1 MTPSVKTV
9 EDAVDVSRRDFLKK
23 APVAVAASAMVPPVL
38 RDVGDLI
45 STPGA
50 AKIGKTAVKGPVAAA
65 IAKAN
70 TLRDLYFGKTKVFS
84 DTKDVMDAMNQMSK
98 AADISE
104 KMDKVTL
111 ALNKDLNKILKDAGD
126 FSKFSDDELIALG
139 EMKLDISHMMRSGK
153 GPNDFIRSG
162 DPLRTEKVSKALDKA
177 IEARGLRSQI
187 RDKGLEQMMQT
198 IEGKRAA
205 RKSSVIEPP
214 LKLDD
219 FDIKKMLPSGSK
231 FKDIKKSDLVSGYN
245 ERTGK
250 GSDEPTRF
258 YHGTFKGFEDFD
270 ETAEYTFVADH
281 PKTAEYFTDFS
292 EKGSDYKPSSGQNI
306 RPVYLKKANYFDV
319 DNDDHIKLLEES
331 KFFKENEEEL
341 NDFVGYE
348 FEDDKTFIDSVMSGD
363 FETME
368 NSRLV
373 DWIKSQGFDGF
384 TTYEQFGKNYAVF
397 DTDNIIPGIVKKA
410 DGGIAGLSDVARDM
424 FKGPKG
430 IGSYES
436 FMVG

>member
-1 MTPSVKTV
+1 
-9 EDAVDVSRRDFLKK
+9 
-23 APVAVAASAMVPPVL
+23 
-38 RDVGDLI
+38 
-45 STPGA
+45 
-50 AKIGKTAVKGPVAAA
+50 
-65 IAKAN
+65 
-70 TLRDLYFGKTKVFS
+70 
-84 DTKDVMDAMNQMSK
+84 
-98 AADISE
+98 
-104 KMDKVTL
+104 
-111 ALNKDLNKILKDAGD
+111 
-126 FSKFSDDELIALG
+126 
-139 EMKLDISHMMRSGK
+139 MKLEISHMMRSGK
-153 GPNDFIRSG
+153 GPDDFIRSG
-162 DPLRTEKVSKALDKA
+162 DPLRTEKVSKALDKE

-258 YHGTFKGFEDFD
+258 YHGTSKGFEDFD
-270 ETAEYTFVADH
+270 ETAE
-281 PKTAEYFTDFS
+281 
-292 EKGSDYKPSSGQNI
+292 
-306 RPVYLKKANYFDV
+306 
-319 DNDDHIKLLEES
+319 ES
-331 KFFKENEEEL
+331 KFFKENEKDL

-368 NSRLV
+368 DSRLV

-410 DGGIAGLSDVARDM
+410 EGGVAGLSDIARDM

-430 IGSYES
+430 IGAYES